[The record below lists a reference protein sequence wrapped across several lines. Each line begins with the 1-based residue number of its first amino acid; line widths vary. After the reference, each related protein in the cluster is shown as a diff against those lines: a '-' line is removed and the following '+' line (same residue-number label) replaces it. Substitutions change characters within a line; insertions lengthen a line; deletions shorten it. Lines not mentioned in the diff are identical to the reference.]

1 MEPCNYCNK
10 KFTEKSIAIHQTECK
25 QIYSPC
31 SLTDSQ
37 RDVFIRK
44 LLLQVTTMNS
54 KMTEMQTQ
62 ISYLKRRQNTQI
74 ATSLNRQSDITPTP
88 ILQWIKTIPVSQN
101 HLEIVFRKSL
111 DDGIKQVL
119 IDANEVAKTIGTTI
133 PMRAFSEKQK
143 CIFVYVQKED
153 TCKWANC
160 DTATF
165 RKICEQLASR
175 FIELFL
181 LWQTTQ
187 VIDDMEQNMH
197 FMKKVMDNT
206 YVQQGRICKIM
217 EDVYTSIH
225 TDMPIV

>member
-1 MEPCNYCNK
+1 
-10 KFTEKSIAIHQTECK
+10 
-25 QIYSPC
+25 
-31 SLTDSQ
+31 
-37 RDVFIRK
+37 
-44 LLLQVTTMNS
+44 
-54 KMTEMQTQ
+54 MTEMQTQ

-74 ATSLNRQSDITPTP
+74 ATSLNRQQSDTKTIP
-88 ILQWIKTIPVSQN
+88 ILQWIKTIPVSQD

-119 IDANEVAKTIGTTI
+119 IDANEMAKTIGSGTTI
-133 PMRAFSEKQK
+133 PMKAFSEKQK

-153 TCKWANC
+153 SCSKWTNC

-181 LWQTTQ
+181 LWQTTH

-206 YVQQGRICKIM
+206 YTQQGRICKIM

-225 TDMPIV
+225 TDTPII

>member
-1 MEPCNYCNK
+1 
-10 KFTEKSIAIHQTECK
+10 
-25 QIYSPC
+25 
-31 SLTDSQ
+31 
-37 RDVFIRK
+37 
-44 LLLQVTTMNS
+44 LQVTQMSS

-74 ATSLNRQSDITPTP
+74 ATSLNRQSDTSHKTIP
-88 ILQWIKTIPVSQN
+88 ILQWIKTIPVSQD

-119 IDANEVAKTIGTTI
+119 IDANEMAKTIGTTI
-133 PMRAFSEKQK
+133 PMKAFNEKQK
-143 CIFVYVQKED
+143 CIFIYMQKED

-187 VIDDMEQNMH
+187 VIDDLDQNMH

-206 YVQQGRICKIM
+206 YGQQGRICKIM

-225 TDMPIV
+225 TDMPII